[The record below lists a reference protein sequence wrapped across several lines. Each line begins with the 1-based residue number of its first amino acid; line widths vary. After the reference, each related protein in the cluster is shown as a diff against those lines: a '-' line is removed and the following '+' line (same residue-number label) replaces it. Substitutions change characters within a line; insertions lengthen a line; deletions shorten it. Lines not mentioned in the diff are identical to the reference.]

1 MNKRLVTFPLQAH
14 PLLQHRTKQ
23 YDSEGYQTFM
33 LISVV
38 KSSIAEQVE
47 IHARKEIQEMNPLLM
62 RNVLEILAIA
72 GYPSRHNRQWHCS

>member
-1 MNKRLVTFPLQAH
+1 
-14 PLLQHRTKQ
+14 
-23 YDSEGYQTFM
+23 M

-62 RNVLEILAIA
+62 RNVLEILAMA